1 MLAKILSNTY
11 AKLGIAAIIIVAV
24 GFAYFQVR
32 GLYLEALDNSRQIG
46 YNTATIEK
54 QEEMLKQRAELDLL
68 RESQIVINSIEKKKL
83 QDELA
88 SLRAQRREI
97 EKRLY
102 RDNDLDILLQA
113 RPEWILKLVQEGTN
127 DRLQEI
133 EEITQ

>member
-11 AKLGIAAIIIVAV
+11 AKLGIAAVIIVAI

-32 GLYLEALDNSRQIG
+32 GLYLEALDNARKIG
-46 YNTATIEK
+46 YNNATIEK
-54 QEEMLKQRAELDLL
+54 QEEMLQQRAELELL
-68 RESQIVINSIEKKKL
+68 RESQQIINSLEKQKL
-83 QDELA
+83 EEELA
-88 SLRAQRREI
+88 SIRAQRREI

-113 RPEWILKLVQEGTN
+113 RPEWVLKLVQEGTN
-127 DRLQEI
+127 DRLQEL